1 MADLDGA
8 RFVADAD
15 EASVR
20 VDVTMTPSQG
30 NAGPAKAVLAS
41 MRTGDALP
49 LLGDVDSPLAVLVR
63 DDAAGR
69 AQTAGALEGAL
80 AKALASRL
88 EAPEEKKLKGALEGW
103 AKARGDWMTF
113 GLVGTD
119 GLYVRAAAQSEAS
132 ADRAVKDVL
141 DLLGAPPFKEILRI
155 HSVKVGQG
163 AATVTYGEQKGDE
176 GSAPKARVIGAPKRA
191 DVAWSAKNGEI
202 AATVQGT
209 SAKQAPA
216 RKLGDDPG
224 VAGEVKA
231 LGADVTFAA
240 VAQPLKLD
248 PVKSL
253 LPAAPLVLAWGKKG
267 NDLWAHAEAND
278 ALVRELLR
286 SRMGL

>member
-1 MADLDGA
+1 
-8 RFVADAD
+8 
-15 EASVR
+15 
-20 VDVTMTPSQG
+20 
-30 NAGPAKAVLAS
+30 

-49 LLGDVDSPLAVLVR
+49 LLGDVDSPLAVLVH

-69 AQTAGALEGAL
+69 LRTAGALEGAI

-88 EAPEEKKLKGALEGW
+88 AAAEEKKLKGALEGW
-103 AKARGDWMTF
+103 ARARGDWMTF

-119 GLYVRAAAQSEAS
+119 GLYARAATPSEAT
-132 ADRAVKDVL
+132 AEHAVKDVL

-163 AATVTYGEQKGDE
+163 AATVTYGEQKGGE
-176 GSAPKARVIGAPKRA
+176 PKRA
-191 DVAWSAKNGEI
+191 DIAWSAKNGEI
-202 AATVQGT
+202 AATVQGPG
-209 SAKQAPA
+209 AKLTA

-224 VAGEVKA
+224 VAGEVRA

-267 NDLWAHAEAND
+267 SDLWAHAEAND